1 MRVSISR
8 FESGAATQYGS
19 AVSRT
24 EFAPPPKPIRTTVA
38 TVAVALGAAA
48 AALGNVALSQATP
61 GLDIMPIM
69 IGAIICL
76 GVATAVAVLH
86 GGRWLMLLSF
96 APSVL
101 VLVGTVQLP
110 PERALSDRGNAV
122 EVEIVDESS
131 QGASHEYVL
140 DDGSGE
146 LPEHLEYRGSG
157 TPYEV
162 GDRLT
167 VLVDPDGQVP
177 LEDAEQVDPD
187 GKLRMIIMG
196 VVGWVVVI
204 ALAGWRG
211 HVRRHRKKLVR
222 ETQDRLI

>member
-1 MRVSISR
+1 M
-8 FESGAATQYGS
+8 
-19 AVSRT
+19 SRT

>member
-1 MRVSISR
+1 M
-8 FESGAATQYGS
+8 
-19 AVSRT
+19 SRT
-24 EFAPPPKPIRTTVA
+24 EFTPPPKPIRTTVA
-38 TVAVALGAAA
+38 TIAVALGAGA

-61 GLDIMPIM
+61 GLAVMPIM
-69 IGAIICL
+69 IGVIVCL
-76 GVATAVAVLH
+76 GVAIAVAMLH
-86 GGRWLMLLSF
+86 GGTWLMLLSF
-96 APSVL
+96 APSAL

-122 EVEIVDESS
+122 EVEIVDETG
-131 QGASHEYVL
+131 QGTSHEYAL

-146 LPEHLEYRGSG
+146 LPEHLEYRGNGS
-157 TPYEV
+157 PYEV

-177 LEDAEQVDPD
+177 LEDAERVDPD

-196 VVGWVVVI
+196 VVGWASVI

-211 HVRRHRKKLVR
+211 HVRRRRRKPVR
-222 ETQDRLI
+222 ETPDRLI